1 MKLKKIVAA
10 AVAAVL
16 SLTMLTA
23 CGGGGGGGVTVKK
36 VAYEESRMGQ
46 VESTDQMYLETT
58 MVSSGIAVDTKLAI
72 KGDKKRL
79 DMYHDGAHWATM
91 LYLGDKKYEIDYPE
105 YPGYQYTN
113 ENGEKLNVPVYE
125 VSAYQR
131 TESENPEEVEVGTYS
146 IGNKSYYA
154 ESYTTKKGV
163 KRYVCFDGMTLVAIV
178 DVETG
183 KQPDVMLMK
192 NFRNTDVPD
201 SLFELPADAV
211 NADTLS

>member
-1 MKLKKIVAA
+1 MKLKKFAAA

-36 VAYEESRMGQ
+36 IAYEESRIGQ
-46 VESTDQMYLETT
+46 VESTDQAYMETT
-58 MVSSGIAVDTKLAI
+58 MTYRGVTADVILAI
-72 KGDKKRL
+72 KGDKERMDIYSKG
-79 DMYHDGAHWATM
+79 MHWATSI
-91 LYLGDKKYEIDYPE
+91 YHGNKVYDIEYPE
-105 YPGYQYTN
+105 YPAYQYTD

-125 VSAYQR
+125 ESVKQR
-131 TESENPEEVEVGTYS
+131 ESSENPAEVEVGTYS